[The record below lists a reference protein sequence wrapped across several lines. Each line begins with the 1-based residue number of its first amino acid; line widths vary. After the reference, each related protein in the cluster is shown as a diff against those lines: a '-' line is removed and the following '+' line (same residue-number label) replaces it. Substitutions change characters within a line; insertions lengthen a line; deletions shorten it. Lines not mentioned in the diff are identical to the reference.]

1 MFLNME
7 DNVQVPYTTLYR
19 SVIEECRKNTVDKM
33 DMQQFINCIDELE
46 YYSFFHVFKN
56 KRDQKSSLVS
66 LKVDLKELES
76 ALDKQKEEALKM

>member
-1 MFLNME
+1 M
-7 DNVQVPYTTLYR
+7 
-19 SVIEECRKNTVDKM
+19 IEECRNLNVDKM

-46 YYSFFHVFKN
+46 YYSFFHILKN

-66 LKVDLKELES
+66 LKVDLKELEI